1 MGKNYED
8 LSRRGLIK
16 LDHDFDKQN
25 NGALSKYLAKHEDE
39 YEDIRPVEK
48 VIDCC
53 DTAVASIKRSISCV
67 KASMEAD
74 DHPKGAVKVLN
85 AVADNTDVIKGG
97 IRVISSMMSK

>member
-48 VIDCC
+48 VVNCY

-67 KASMEAD
+67 KTSMEAD
-74 DHPKGAVKVLN
+74 DHQKVAVRMLN

-97 IRVISSMMSK
+97 IKVISSMISR

>member
-25 NGALSKYLAKHEDE
+25 NGALSKYLAKH
-39 YEDIRPVEK
+39 EDIRPVEK

-74 DHPKGAVKVLN
+74 DHPKVAVKVLN

>member
-67 KASMEAD
+67 KASMKEDAELLMAEWWAD
-74 DHPKGAVKVLN
+74 YYAEDIERICDGNKESVE
-85 AVADNTDVIKGG
+85 
-97 IRVISSMMSK
+97 